1 MERKGRGRPCY
12 CWQEVAP
19 FCPDGELRHKEVWEL
34 AQATHSESAFGEGAA
49 HTLGNKV
56 TQASVTSP
64 LGSMARQERP
74 AAPGLPGGNT
84 GPLQVVGVGWGE
96 HFAWHWA
103 GPSPVG
109 GGAHSGENSVSGKT
123 GIHFKI
129 SAQKGQQ
136 DCSQARQGPRSPQ
149 VSPRAPQA
157 AGRTLA
163 RVCWERRLISH
174 EARAEG
180 RCRHCSLNTEWG
192 VGSERACTQ
201 GHLFTRTGVQPAL
214 PSLTTGTPFTSLSKL
229 P

>member
-56 TQASVTSP
+56 TQASVTSL

-84 GPLQVVGVGWGE
+84 GPLQAVGVGWGE

-109 GGAHSGENSVSGKT
+109 GGGCA
-123 GIHFKI
+123 F
-129 SAQKGQQ
+129 
-136 DCSQARQGPRSPQ
+136 
-149 VSPRAPQA
+149 
-157 AGRTLA
+157 
-163 RVCWERRLISH
+163 W
-174 EARAEG
+174 
-180 RCRHCSLNTEWG
+180 
-192 VGSERACTQ
+192 
-201 GHLFTRTGVQPAL
+201 
-214 PSLTTGTPFTSLSKL
+214 
-229 P
+229 